1 MCQLIFLLFNKYALN
16 FHIHF
21 ASPFRFVQAPSR
33 MNLTPL
39 AISFFKSGTAFPTS
53 SRSKAVSFDSS
64 SGNTFSIPLGP
75 ISTGPAKKS
84 TTNWNRYSKMFWNS
98 ILGLESQ
105 VKWKSR
111 PLSHLPHQLIEL
123 IEALSN

>member
-1 MCQLIFLLFNKYALN
+1 MCQLIFLLFNKYASN
-16 FHIHF
+16 FHIALNYYSLCF
-21 ASPFRFVQAPSR
+21 ASSFVQAPSR

-84 TTNWNRYSKMFWNS
+84 TTN
-98 ILGLESQ
+98 
-105 VKWKSR
+105 
-111 PLSHLPHQLIEL
+111 
-123 IEALSN
+123 